1 MTTNLEEIPHAVASN
16 PELRASERHELLET
30 KRRRIVLSVLTDA
43 RGAIDLA
50 DIARAVATQE
60 SGGGAVT
67 DGDMKRI
74 ERMLHHIDLPI
85 LDAVGVIDYDEADHV
100 VYAYGLSSY

>member
-1 MTTNLEEIPHAVASN
+1 MTTNLDEIPHAVASN

-30 KRRRIVLSVLTDA
+30 ERRRIVLSVLTDA
-43 RGAIDLA
+43 KGTVDLKE
-50 DIARAVATQE
+50 VAAQVASLENGEET
-60 SGGGAVT
+60 VT
-67 DGDMKRI
+67 EDDTARI

-85 LDAVGVIDYDEADHV
+85 LDSIGVIDYDPTSHL